1 MEWSSLLTDKRL
13 GKNKPEPTTRER
25 TPFHQDYDRVVF
37 SSAFRRLQDKT
48 QVFPLAKSDYVRTRL
63 THSVEASCVG
73 RSLGIAVGFGLHDR
87 KKLPMDVTA
96 SDLGMIV
103 STACLA
109 HDIGNPPFGHAGEK
123 AIQEWFHSKGRS
135 LIEQLSSDQEQQDFL
150 RFEGNAQGFRIL
162 TSLQQPQNAGGL
174 QLTCSTL
181 ATFSK
186 YPTASDI
193 AANKNKAPNI
203 STKKH
208 GFLRADSHYFQEVAK
223 EVGLHSING
232 SSWTRHPLA
241 FLVEAADDIC
251 YSIIDLEDGCR
262 RRHVDFETARDFLG
276 QLIGDSSVMKKADEL
291 KNRES
296 TLSYLR
302 AKAIGTLV
310 GKVADRFLA
319 IEDQLLKGTVH
330 EELLNQIAAPQ
341 REIIAQIK
349 QIDREQVYTASEVI
363 EVEVPGYEALTG
375 LLDAFVTASEGVA
388 AKGNKASLKD
398 SNLLRLVP
406 DQFFDSKRMPHPS
419 LYQRLLSVTDFI
431 CGMTDSY
438 AVFLYKQISGISL

>member
-1 MEWSSLLTDKRL
+1 MEWTSLLADKRL
-13 GKNKPEPTTRER
+13 GKKKPEPTTRER
-25 TPFHQDYDRVVF
+25 TPFHQDYDRIVF

-87 KKLPMDVTA
+87 KKLPTDITI
-96 SDLGMIV
+96 SDIGMIV

-123 AIQEWFHSKGRS
+123 AIQEWFHTKGQY
-135 LIEQLSSDQEQQDFL
+135 LIDQLSFEQEKHDLL

-162 TSLQQPQNAGGL
+162 TRLQQPQNAGGL
-174 QLTCSTL
+174 QLTCATL

-193 AANKNKAPNI
+193 AANKSKPSSI
-203 STKKH
+203 GTKKH
-208 GFLRADSHYFQEVAK
+208 GFFREDTHNFQEVAK
-223 EVGLHSING
+223 ETGLHSSNG
-232 SSWTRHPLA
+232 LTWTRHPLA

-262 RRHVDFETARDFLG
+262 RRHVKFKSARDLLR
-276 QLIGDSSVMKKADEL
+276 QLISDDSVIRKADALNNE
-291 KNRES
+291 ES

-310 GKVADRFLA
+310 GKVADKFLE
-319 IEDQLLKGTVH
+319 IEDQLLKGTIH
-330 EELLNQIAAPQ
+330 EELLSQIDSPQ
-341 REIIAQIK
+341 RDTIANIK
-349 QIDREQVYTASEVI
+349 QIDREHVYGAREVI
-363 EVEVPGYEALTG
+363 EVEVPGYEVLTG
-375 LLDAFVTASEGVA
+375 LLDAFVSASEGVA
-388 AKGNKASLKD
+388 AKGDKASLKD

-406 DQFFDSKRMPHPS
+406 DQFLNSKGIPHPS